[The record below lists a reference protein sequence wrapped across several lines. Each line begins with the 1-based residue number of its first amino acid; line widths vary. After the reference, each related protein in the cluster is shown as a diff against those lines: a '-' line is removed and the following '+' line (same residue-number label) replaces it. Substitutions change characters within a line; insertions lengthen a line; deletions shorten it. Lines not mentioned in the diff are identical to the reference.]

1 MSKNIKSN
9 LFIIGVLLFLGLIST
24 LLNTFTYIE
33 RRIFGILIS
42 VIEVLVVLA
51 LAKRQNMTLRDMG
64 LRRPIKPIA
73 WVIGIVVAL
82 IPMFLIV
89 ILNSGNLGV
98 MFPQKVSLT
107 ICVIQTIYY
116 FVIVAPTEEI
126 IFRGFILENF
136 NKSFTENMSI
146 LLTSFLFAF
155 IHIFNGSIMNIVMAF
170 IISVLYCKAKLL
182 SHNHSLYPCMIG
194 HAFNDSLNQWLPYF
208 LL

>member
-1 MSKNIKSN
+1 MNKNIKSN
-9 LFIIGVLLFLGLIST
+9 LFIIGVLLFLGLLST

-42 VIEVLVVLA
+42 VIEVLVVLV

-64 LRRPIKPIA
+64 LRRPIKTIA

-89 ILNSGNLGV
+89 ILNSGNLEV

-136 NKSFTENMSI
+136 NKS
-146 LLTSFLFAF
+146 
-155 IHIFNGSIMNIVMAF
+155 
-170 IISVLYCKAKLL
+170 
-182 SHNHSLYPCMIG
+182 
-194 HAFNDSLNQWLPYF
+194 YF
-208 LL
+208 VRSGL